1 MKSVA
6 ISICEK
12 MSKPNITTEQAAQC
26 LRLLKAAAEPI
37 VAADLAARLGL
48 SGSRESQRRHV
59 RAIIEYLR
67 KESGC
72 WIVGLNPEGYFLTK
86 DRQLW
91 RDYNEGRSITA
102 KRIFAEV
109 HKRKRMIQDRTGQ
122 GFLFGQRMSVGLG

>member
-1 MKSVA
+1 MTN
-6 ISICEK
+6 
-12 MSKPNITTEQAAQC
+12 PNITTEEASAC
-26 LRLLKAAAEPI
+26 LRLLREAKGPI
-37 VAADLAARLGL
+37 VAADLARRFGLG
-48 SGSRESQRRHV
+48 GCRETQRRHV

-86 DRQLW
+86 DRHIW

-109 HKRKRMIQDRTGQ
+109 HKRKRMLQDRTGQ